1 MKWIKGSG
9 LVVFW
14 IVTAILGSLP
24 QPANAALIS
33 LWSFDTAPTS
43 SPINPTI
50 GSGSLTVLSGT
61 FGSTGGTTINDPRT
75 SPNAS
80 FAMNF
85 TSAGSFTLQ
94 VSGSGL
100 SGFQL
105 SYAGQKAGGSG
116 DQTWAWSINGTSFT
130 DLASQPAKFAQGNW
144 ETRTVDFSGISALNN
159 ASTIYFRNTNP
170 GSQYYDNFQ
179 VNAVPE
185 PTHIALAVF
194 GFGAVGIGF
203 GRKAWARVR
212 AKLR

>member
-24 QPANAALIS
+24 QPATAALIS

-61 FGSTGGTTINDPRT
+61 FGSTAGTTVNDPRT

-80 FAMNF
+80 SAMNF
-85 TSAGSFTLQ
+85 TAAGSFTLQ

-116 DQTWAWSINGTSFT
+116 DQTWAWSTDNSTWSSTGITQPKLGPSWGTVS
-130 DLASQPAKFAQGNW
+130 
-144 ETRTVDFSGISALNN
+144 VDFSGVSSLNN
-159 ASTIYFRNTNP
+159 ASAIYFRNTFTTANAL
-170 GSQYYDNFQ
+170 DNFQ